1 MTRVRYVA
9 YLRVS
14 TDGQADAGGG
24 LEIQEA
30 AVREW
35 ARRGRHRLVEVVADR
50 GVSGTTPPDKR
61 PGLSHVVALLA
72 ADRADGVVVPRLDR
86 LARELVLQ
94 EQFLA
99 ELHRAGKELHSC
111 SPTEDAH
118 LANADDDPSRTLV
131 RQILGSIAQYERA
144 WIRLRLAAG
153 RERKV
158 MAGGH
163 VYGPAPYGSA
173 IVDGRL
179 VKVPDEQLQIR
190 RMRVM
195 RAQGKS
201 YREIGDQLEQIGAR
215 SRAEHGKWRP
225 ATIRAILMREE
236 MRRGGPLNIAASSPD
251 LAEVSA

>member
-1 MTRVRYVA
+1 MSRVRYVA

-14 TDGQADAGGG
+14 TDGQADSGGG

-30 AVREW
+30 ACREW
-35 ARRGRHRLVEVVADR
+35 ARKHRHRLVELVADR

-61 PGLSHVVALLA
+61 RGLSHAVALLA
-72 ADRADGVVVPRLDR
+72 ADRADGVVVFRLDR

-99 ELHRAGKELHSC
+99 ELHKAGKELHSC

-144 WIRLRLAAG
+144 WTKLRLAAG
-153 RERKV
+153 RERKL

-163 VYGPAPYGSA
+163 VYGPAPYGFEIA
-173 IVDGRL
+173 DGRL
-179 VKVPDEQLQIR
+179 VKVPGQQLAIR
-190 RMRVM
+190 AMRKM
-195 RAQGKS
+195 RAAGMS
-201 YREIGDQLEQIGAR
+201 YREIGDQLEVMGVR
-215 SRAEHGKWRP
+215 SRAQHGKWRP
-225 ATIRAILMREE
+225 DTIRAILSREE
-236 MRRGGPLNIAASSPD
+236 LRRSGESNIADPSPEF
-251 LAEVSA
+251 AEVTA